1 MAKQRKDHNQIKKSV
16 IKIKIKLS
24 NHAPSSK
31 RENKGKITLK
41 FKKSVMKTKIKV
53 LKSLFKQ
60 VNITRTWII
69 QAQGKMSSEDI
80 NEPLFQRIVSNQ
92 TSEDQDA

>member
-1 MAKQRKDHNQIKKSV
+1 MAKQGKYHNQFKISV

-24 NHAPSSK
+24 SK
-31 RENKGKITLK
+31 REKQRKDHNQVQDISDEDKDQ
-41 FKKSVMKTKIKV
+41 V

-69 QAQGKMSSEDI
+69 QAQGKMSSEDM
-80 NEPLFQRIVSNQ
+80 NEPLFNRIVSKNQ